1 MPYIS
6 IKGYPKD
13 DETKKIIVEKINEIF
28 IENWGC
34 PKEAI
39 SISMEEFQPE
49 EWEEKVVKKQ
59 IEPNK
64 DKMMILSG
72 EKMY

>member
-6 IKGYPKD
+6 IKGYQKD

-34 PKEAI
+34 SKEAI